1 MRRLR
6 PARRAFQALLALVF
20 CCLAHVGEA
29 AQLVLV
35 SANQGAAVNAF
46 RDALAQRRPQDQVE
60 LRTPAALAEG
70 MVFADD
76 TRLLLLGPEALAW
89 RLRQHRAPPT
99 LALLLNRVDGQRL
112 LPGANGH
119 GGHGVGGLCVLWS
132 DPPASRQLRL
142 ARLIL
147 PGIQRIGVLYGKDS
161 EFLLDELRREAR
173 SQGLQLF
180 VASSSGNDD
189 PRPLQFLLGNSDL
202 LLGIDDK
209 QLYNSQSI
217 KSLLLGSYA
226 RPRAARPHRSLRQGR
241 QPGEQLQRPGG
252 LAGHPRRI
260 ARPGAPALA
269 PQPLS
274 RAFQGAR
281 QSAGS
286 PFPGYRPGQR
296 RRPRPAPRRRR
307 RTMSQRHGWDI
318 RTRMLAISLGPA
330 LLLTLLLTA
339 YFTYSRLQDLRQEL
353 THTGQLIAD
362 QLAPAAE
369 YGVIA
374 GNTPVLQKLLQATLD
389 TPHVRFI
396 EVRDRNDNILVYV
409 EQLPGALQNAAPI
422 DIFHSTIQ
430 RQRIALASDP
440 LLDGASEGDGQ
451 SGEDYLGRVVVGMSN
466 DAFSQRQQEILLK
479 AALLA
484 AFALILTF
492 LVARRLAQRLSAPIS
507 TMGQAVEAIQS
518 GDYKT
523 SLPIL
528 DDGEIGDLARH
539 INNLASGL
547 DRASREQEQA
557 ISQLISAREEAEQAN
572 RAKSDF
578 LAMMSHEL
586 RTPMNGVLGML
597 QLLETTEQTREQA
610 EYTALATEST
620 EHLLKVINDIL
631 DFSRIER
638 GALELE
644 CIPFNLLEL
653 VQGSALVFQHSAQQ
667 RGLALELQIQAGLEN
682 IEVCGD
688 PTRIRQILVNL
699 LGNALKFTEEGA
711 IHLSLEWQALDHDV
725 LWLTCAVHDSG
736 IGISPERLE
745 HMFDAFQQADSSI
758 SRRYGGTGLG
768 LAIARTLA
776 ERMGGTLQAESKEGS
791 GSTFTLEI
799 PLPFQQS
806 PAHRQQAA
814 GDAAPVAAGQEIL
827 LVEDNPVNQTVIEA
841 MLRSLGYRVTL
852 VADGIQAVR
861 SAERQRYDAIL
872 MDCRLPVLDGYSATR
887 EIRAQEN
894 GRQVPIIA
902 LTANA
907 LQGDRE
913 NCLQAGMNDYLAKP
927 FKRAELQRILQR
939 WIGSQPEL
947 PVTSNETGRGEPE

>member
-1 MRRLR
+1 
-6 PARRAFQALLALVF
+6 
-20 CCLAHVGEA
+20 
-29 AQLVLV
+29 
-35 SANQGAAVNAF
+35 
-46 RDALAQRRPQDQVE
+46 
-60 LRTPAALAEG
+60 
-70 MVFADD
+70 
-76 TRLLLLGPEALAW
+76 
-89 RLRQHRAPPT
+89 
-99 LALLLNRVDGQRL
+99 
-112 LPGANGH
+112 
-119 GGHGVGGLCVLWS
+119 
-132 DPPASRQLRL
+132 
-142 ARLIL
+142 
-147 PGIQRIGVLYGKDS
+147 
-161 EFLLDELRREAR
+161 
-173 SQGLQLF
+173 
-180 VASSSGNDD
+180 
-189 PRPLQFLLGNSDL
+189 
-202 LLGIDDK
+202 
-209 QLYNSQSI
+209 
-217 KSLLLGSYA
+217 
-226 RPRAARPHRSLRQGR
+226 
-241 QPGEQLQRPGG
+241 
-252 LAGHPRRI
+252 
-260 ARPGAPALA
+260 
-269 PQPLS
+269 
-274 RAFQGAR
+274 
-281 QSAGS
+281 
-286 PFPGYRPGQR
+286 
-296 RRPRPAPRRRR
+296 
-307 RTMSQRHGWDI
+307 MSQRHGWDI

-806 PAHRQQAA
+806 TAHRQQAA

>member
-1 MRRLR
+1 
-6 PARRAFQALLALVF
+6 
-20 CCLAHVGEA
+20 
-29 AQLVLV
+29 
-35 SANQGAAVNAF
+35 
-46 RDALAQRRPQDQVE
+46 
-60 LRTPAALAEG
+60 
-70 MVFADD
+70 
-76 TRLLLLGPEALAW
+76 
-89 RLRQHRAPPT
+89 
-99 LALLLNRVDGQRL
+99 
-112 LPGANGH
+112 
-119 GGHGVGGLCVLWS
+119 
-132 DPPASRQLRL
+132 
-142 ARLIL
+142 
-147 PGIQRIGVLYGKDS
+147 
-161 EFLLDELRREAR
+161 
-173 SQGLQLF
+173 
-180 VASSSGNDD
+180 
-189 PRPLQFLLGNSDL
+189 
-202 LLGIDDK
+202 
-209 QLYNSQSI
+209 
-217 KSLLLGSYA
+217 
-226 RPRAARPHRSLRQGR
+226 
-241 QPGEQLQRPGG
+241 
-252 LAGHPRRI
+252 
-260 ARPGAPALA
+260 
-269 PQPLS
+269 
-274 RAFQGAR
+274 
-281 QSAGS
+281 
-286 PFPGYRPGQR
+286 
-296 RRPRPAPRRRR
+296 
-307 RTMSQRHGWDI
+307 MSQRHGWDI

-814 GDAAPVAAGQEIL
+814 GAAAPVAAGQEIL

-894 GRQVPIIA
+894 GRRVPIIA

>member
-1 MRRLR
+1 
-6 PARRAFQALLALVF
+6 
-20 CCLAHVGEA
+20 
-29 AQLVLV
+29 
-35 SANQGAAVNAF
+35 
-46 RDALAQRRPQDQVE
+46 
-60 LRTPAALAEG
+60 
-70 MVFADD
+70 
-76 TRLLLLGPEALAW
+76 
-89 RLRQHRAPPT
+89 
-99 LALLLNRVDGQRL
+99 
-112 LPGANGH
+112 
-119 GGHGVGGLCVLWS
+119 
-132 DPPASRQLRL
+132 
-142 ARLIL
+142 
-147 PGIQRIGVLYGKDS
+147 
-161 EFLLDELRREAR
+161 
-173 SQGLQLF
+173 
-180 VASSSGNDD
+180 
-189 PRPLQFLLGNSDL
+189 
-202 LLGIDDK
+202 
-209 QLYNSQSI
+209 
-217 KSLLLGSYA
+217 
-226 RPRAARPHRSLRQGR
+226 
-241 QPGEQLQRPGG
+241 
-252 LAGHPRRI
+252 
-260 ARPGAPALA
+260 
-269 PQPLS
+269 
-274 RAFQGAR
+274 
-281 QSAGS
+281 
-286 PFPGYRPGQR
+286 
-296 RRPRPAPRRRR
+296 
-307 RTMSQRHGWDI
+307 MSQRHGWDI

-872 MDCRLPVLDGYSATR
+872 MDCRLPVLDGYSVTR

>member
-1 MRRLR
+1 
-6 PARRAFQALLALVF
+6 
-20 CCLAHVGEA
+20 
-29 AQLVLV
+29 
-35 SANQGAAVNAF
+35 
-46 RDALAQRRPQDQVE
+46 
-60 LRTPAALAEG
+60 
-70 MVFADD
+70 
-76 TRLLLLGPEALAW
+76 
-89 RLRQHRAPPT
+89 
-99 LALLLNRVDGQRL
+99 
-112 LPGANGH
+112 
-119 GGHGVGGLCVLWS
+119 
-132 DPPASRQLRL
+132 
-142 ARLIL
+142 
-147 PGIQRIGVLYGKDS
+147 
-161 EFLLDELRREAR
+161 
-173 SQGLQLF
+173 
-180 VASSSGNDD
+180 
-189 PRPLQFLLGNSDL
+189 
-202 LLGIDDK
+202 
-209 QLYNSQSI
+209 
-217 KSLLLGSYA
+217 
-226 RPRAARPHRSLRQGR
+226 
-241 QPGEQLQRPGG
+241 
-252 LAGHPRRI
+252 
-260 ARPGAPALA
+260 
-269 PQPLS
+269 
-274 RAFQGAR
+274 
-281 QSAGS
+281 
-286 PFPGYRPGQR
+286 
-296 RRPRPAPRRRR
+296 
-307 RTMSQRHGWDI
+307 MSQRHGWDI

-353 THTGQLIAD
+353 THTD